1 MGYFVWLQ
9 IKQIVPFW
17 LLGLV
22 AGAIASTYRRELADS
37 IPAVILGK
45 GKSFL
50 KLILAA
56 VIGAASPITI
66 YGTLPLLAVLS
77 RMKVRQSVISS
88 FIVTSILINPN
99 VFIFSFALGAKTA
112 LLRLLLSL
120 FAGVAAGLLVAAL
133 FKDKSIYD
141 FSGFACEQP
150 EERKKMR
157 DMEVIAA
164 NFNRAVLRTAPN
176 LAIGI
181 ILSALFEL
189 YFPMDLFKYIF
200 GGGSGLG
207 VLFAASLG
215 ATTYYCGGGTIPLIM
230 AWMNE
235 GMSPGA
241 AMAFMLTGPAAKLT
255 NLTAVKTIMP
265 AKGFL
270 LYLLFSTVFGTAAG
284 ILIDL
289 ICRFTA

>member
-17 LLGLV
+17 LLGLII
-22 AGAIASTYRRELADS
+22 GAIASTYRRELMDS
-37 IPAVILGK
+37 IPVEALGK
-45 GKSFL
+45 GNSFL
-50 KLILAA
+50 RLVLAA
-56 VIGAASPITI
+56 IIGAVSPITI
-66 YGTLPLLAVLS
+66 YGMLPVLAALS
-77 RMKVRQSVISS
+77 RMKVRQPAISS
-88 FIVTSILINPN
+88 FLVTSILINPN
-99 VFIFSFALGAKTA
+99 IFIFSFALGAETA

-120 FAGVAAGLLVAAL
+120 LAGVAAGLLVAVL
-133 FKDKSIYD
+133 FRDRSIYD
-141 FSGFACEQP
+141 FSGFEYEQSG
-150 EERKKMR
+150 ERKKMR
-157 DMEVIAA
+157 NIEMVVA

-181 ILSALFEL
+181 VLAALFEL
-189 YFPMDLFKYIF
+189 YFPMDIFKYIF
-200 GGGSGLG
+200 GSGNGLG
-207 VLFAASLG
+207 VLFAASMG
-215 ATTYYCGGGTIPLIM
+215 ATAYYCGGGTIPLIM

-270 LYLLFSTVFGTAAG
+270 LYLLFSIVFGTAAG
-284 ILIDL
+284 VLIDL
-289 ICRFTA
+289 ICRFTV